1 MKSSVLIKM
10 KTKTLLYIMFPHI
23 VEEEYELGRVV
34 IMNERVLSGL
44 VCYFLLLNEMSF
56 DLYFCLCV
64 DETCK
69 PKLTGK
75 NITYEH
81 LL

>member
-1 MKSSVLIKM
+1 MHWRL
-10 KTKTLLYIMFPHI
+10 
-23 VEEEYELGRVV
+23 V

-44 VCYFLLLNEMSF
+44 VCYFLLLNEVSF
-56 DLYFCLCV
+56 DLYFCLFIH
-64 DETCK
+64 ETCG

-75 NITYEH
+75 NITNEH